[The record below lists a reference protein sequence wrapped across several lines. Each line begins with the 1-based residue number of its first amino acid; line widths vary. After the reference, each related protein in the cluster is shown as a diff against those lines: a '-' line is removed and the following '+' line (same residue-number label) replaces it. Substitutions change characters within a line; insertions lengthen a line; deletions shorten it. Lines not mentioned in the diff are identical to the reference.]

1 LQFGHTLI
9 FLPFIIDQ
17 PLNARYLVEKGS
29 GVEIKRGEDGSF
41 TRDGVAK
48 ALKLAMVSAEGKSL
62 REKAGEAAAIFG
74 NQKLHQDYY
83 IGQFVD
89 FLKKKRWM
97 FEGHGHS
104 SQGRF
109 DHHPCWRFYLGAFIF
124 SSIEIWNKNLHFW

>member
-1 LQFGHTLI
+1 
-9 FLPFIIDQ
+9 
-17 PLNARYLVEKGS
+17 
-29 GVEIKRGEDGSF
+29 
-41 TRDGVAK
+41 
-48 ALKLAMVSAEGKSL
+48 L